1 MNFKGPSLWRGARS
15 IHNPLFDKINCNL
28 HYKYFLFV
36 NNKYL
41 LSHSQWGKLKSRCDT
56 SKSTQSWK
64 WCSFNSSL
72 DLSTYIHI
80 YIFLLQVQLKN
91 YEAALSD
98 IDLAFMAQYPQEIA
112 NWKLCSNILTINLAY
127 LTNWYIYHISSNI
140 YIMLKYHN
148 NPLNVSN
155 TLVYKSKHSIQLF

>member
-41 LSHSQWGKLKSRCDT
+41 LSHSQCRGKLKSRCDT

-72 DLSTYIHI
+72 DLSIYIHI
-80 YIFLLQVQLKN
+80 FITSATEELWSCFVWYWSGIYGSISSGNSKLKIMFKYLNNQFSISNKLVYLSYIFK
-91 YEAALSD
+91 
-98 IDLAFMAQYPQEIA
+98 
-112 NWKLCSNILTINLAY
+112 Y
-127 LTNWYIYHISSNI
+127 LYYA
-140 YIMLKYHN
+140 
-148 NPLNVSN
+148 
-155 TLVYKSKHSIQLF
+155 